1 MEKIKNIIFSMTV
14 TVILLAIFA
23 ASIGYA
29 TFMENSQGTEYAQE
43 MIYKA
48 KWFEL
53 LLALLII
60 SLIGSIF
67 KYKLINK
74 KKWSVLL
81 FHLAFICIL
90 IGSAITRYFGYEGI
104 MHIRQGETTNLISTD
119 KTSVKIVAEY
129 NGQKAERNVEVN
141 FSPTNSNELLEQLEV
156 GGKTVIVENK
166 LFVPNAVETIEE
178 SQTGQPVVGI
188 FIMSGAEQS
197 MDIIL
202 FGDEKKESGD
212 ISFAFEGQ
220 KDPAD
225 IQFSINNND
234 LYFKSNQTFSKT
246 GTMASG
252 MIDRAN
258 AIPIAP
264 GTLCPAEQN
273 TVYRIGKLV
282 FMIKGFYAKATKTLT
297 VQTDNTGFSS
307 NALVLEVRDGST
319 TKQMNVLS
327 SGEETPQPAEC
338 MINDVKVSVFYGK
351 LQKEIPFS
359 LTLRKFELERYQGS
373 MSPSSYASEI
383 TVTDTEM
390 KTVIPFRIYMNN
402 ILDYRGYRFFQS
414 SYDNDEMG
422 TVLSVNHDYWGTLVT
437 YFGYFFMFFG
447 MLMTLFN
454 KNSRFSTLLR
464 LTSQIQEKR
473 KMGTFVL
480 MVATSIAFSGQVFAQ
495 NSADKT
501 EHLKSLNALLIQDG
515 AQGRIEP
522 LCSYTSD
529 VLRKIYKHNS
539 YKDKSATEVI
549 LEMSVNPSLWKNELL
564 IKVSNPDLE
573 KELGAINNYISF
585 NQVFDGQGNYK
596 LSEQVEKAYQKE
608 ESGRNKYEKE
618 IINVDERINICNLIY
633 THDLL
638 AIFPNANDATGKW
651 VIAKAMTT
659 ANPHTGTSACPYC
672 AEEDKKGSM
681 NEMDMSV
688 MGKMA
693 ETSEGSEAMGEAMTS
708 PHAGMDGACTRNSVN
723 GRMAMTGMTV
733 QPDANSPE
741 MLFSNYL
748 NAASEALTSGNWS
761 KANTDLQKI
770 KDYQLKYG
778 GTDLPS
784 ATSVNLEIA
793 YNNWNIFN
801 NLMIAYA
808 IIGFLLLML
817 HFMYI
822 FKPNVKLERILN
834 LGIYPLALLL
844 FIYTAG
850 LAIRWYI
857 SGHAPW
863 SNGYESM
870 IFVGWAS
877 SLSGFVFA
885 RKSALAFSVTALLSA
900 IALSVAAMS
909 WMNPEITNLVPV
921 LKSYWLVIHVA
932 IITSSYGFLA
942 MGAILGFLNLTL
954 MVARNKDNY
963 KRLNSNIQ
971 EISYI
976 IELALIIGL
985 FMLTI
990 GTFIGGIWAN
1000 ESWGRYWG
1008 WDAKET
1014 WALVSVLVYAIILHL
1029 RLIPKLNKPIVL
1041 STMSLIAFSSVIMT
1055 FLGVNYYLSG
1065 MHSYGKG
1072 TPPPIPSA
1080 VYIIIIVIIA
1090 LVYWAFINEKK
1101 LEK

>member
-1 MEKIKNIIFSMTV
+1 MKKIKDILFSMKVTVVLLIIFAT
-14 TVILLAIFA
+14 A
-23 ASIGYA
+23 IGYA
-29 TFMENSQGTEYAQE
+29 TFIENSQGTAHAKE
-43 MIYKA
+43 MVYNA
-48 KWFEL
+48 RWFEL
-53 LLALLII
+53 LLILLII

-67 KYKLINK
+67 KYKLIDK
-74 KKWSVLL
+74 RKWSVLL
-81 FHLAFICIL
+81 FHVAFICIL
-90 IGSAITRYFGYEGI
+90 AGSAITRYFGYEGI
-104 MHIRQGETTNLISTD
+104 MHIREGETTNLITTD
-119 KTSVKIVAEY
+119 KTAVKITVEN
-129 NGQKAERNVEVN
+129 NGQKSTSNVEVN
-141 FSPTNSNELLEQLEV
+141 FSPGSSNEFTEQLQV
-156 GGKTVIVENK
+156 NNKTITVENK
-166 LFVPNAVETIEE
+166 LYIPNAIETIEE
-178 SQTGQPVVGI
+178 SADGQPVVGI
-188 FIMSGAEQS
+188 FIMSGADQS

-202 FGDEKKESGD
+202 FGNERKNAGD
-212 ISFAFEGQ
+212 ITFAFDNQ
-220 KDPAD
+220 KDSAD
-225 IQFSINNND
+225 ILFSINKEN
-234 LYFKSNQTFSKT
+234 LYFKSNQLVTKT

-258 AIPIAP
+258 AIPIKIGDLA
-264 GTLCPAEQN
+264 LAEQN

-282 FMIKGFYAKATKTLT
+282 FMIKGFYAKASKTLT
-297 VQTDNTGFSS
+297 VQTEDNGFSG
-307 NALVLEVRDGST
+307 NALVMEVSDGQT
-319 TKQMNVLS
+319 TKQINVLES
-327 SGEETPQPAEC
+327 DAENPSPAEC
-338 MINDVKVSVFYGK
+338 NINGTNVQISFGK
-351 LQKEIPFS
+351 QNIEIPFS

-383 TVTDTEM
+383 TVTDTTM
-390 KTVIPFRIYMNN
+390 KTVLPYRIFMNN

-414 SYDNDEMG
+414 SYDTDEKG
-422 TVLSVNHDYWGTLVT
+422 TVLSVNHDFWGTMIT
-437 YFGYFFMFFG
+437 YTGYFLMFFG

-454 KNSRFSTLLR
+454 KNSRFSTLLK

-473 KMGTFVL
+473 KQITIILILITGFASTNNL
-480 MVATSIAFSGQVFAQ
+480 YAQ
-495 NSADKT
+495 NTKA
-501 EHLKSLNALLIQDG
+501 EHFKSLDAMLIQDG

-522 LCSYTSD
+522 LCTYTSD
-529 VLRKIYKHNS
+529 VLRKIYKHNN
-539 YKDKSATEVI
+539 YKNQSATEVI
-549 LEMSVNPSLWKNELL
+549 IEMSVNPDLWRNEPI

-573 KELGAINNYISF
+573 KELGAVNGYISF
-585 NQVFDGQGNYK
+585 NQVFDNQGNYK
-596 LSEQVEKAYQKE
+596 LSDQVEKAYQKE

-638 AIFPNANDATGKW
+638 AIFPNINDATGKW
-651 VIAKAMTT
+651 MIAKAFTT

-672 AEEDKKGSM
+672 AEENKKSST
-681 NEMDMSV
+681 ETMDMSA
-688 MGKMA
+688 MSKM
-693 ETSEGSEAMGEAMTS
+693 SEMDEGTDAMGATMSS
-708 PHAGMDGACTRNSVN
+708 PHAGMEGVCTRISVH
-723 GRMAMTGMTV
+723 GGISAAAMSV
-733 QPDANSPE
+733 QPEANSPE

-748 NAASEALTSGNWS
+748 NSVSEALSSGNWA

-808 IIGFLLLML
+808 IIGFLLLIL

-822 FKPNVKLERILN
+822 FKPNTKIEKALN
-834 LGIYPLALLL
+834 IGIYPLYLL
-844 FIYTAG
+844 FAVYTAG
-850 LAIRWYI
+850 LVIRWYI

-885 RKSALAFSVTALLSA
+885 RKSAVAFSVTALLSA

-954 MVARNKDNY
+954 MVSRNKKNHIRID
-963 KRLNSNIQ
+963 SNIL

-976 IELALIIGL
+976 IELALIVGL
-985 FMLTI
+985 FMLTV

-1014 WALVSVLVYAIILHL
+1014 WALVSVLVYAIVLHL
-1029 RLIPKLNKPIVL
+1029 RLIPGMNKPIVI
-1041 STMSLIAFSSVIMT
+1041 STAALISFSSVIMT

-1080 VYIIIIVIIA
+1080 VYIILIIIAA
-1090 LVYWAFINEKK
+1090 LVYQAFINEKK
-1101 LEK
+1101 LKKQ